1 MADSDNLFNDN
12 PQSNMRE
19 VLVEISPDRMLA
31 TVLLRSIN
39 EDEYLTYS
47 FDEVMD
53 RLADAGVKT
62 GIEEDKIHNLVDN
75 KIYDKKFSVA
85 CGRFAEQGD
94 NGYYDFFFNTETNRD
109 NKPVIREDGT
119 VDYFNIQM
127 FQKVNAGDKLVEY
140 HEPTK
145 GNFGYDV
152 CGKLLV
158 PKPGKP
164 CPKIHG
170 KGFSTS
176 EDGREYFAAIDGK
189 IEYSNFDLVISNV
202 YEVNG
207 DVDLSVGNIDFN
219 GDVSIKGGVRSGVT
233 VHAMGDIYIGGYVE
247 GASIISGKNIIM
259 RDGVNAKN
267 TGKIEAEG
275 TISAK
280 FFENV
285 NVFAKG
291 DIKCGYML
299 NSNVLSYG
307 KVIVE
312 GIHGSIIGG
321 DITGVM
327 GVETTSCGH
336 TTDTKTVVRVG
347 STKELRREY
356 ADYIMKLRDITTQIE
371 TFDQALAK
379 YNALK
384 DVSSEKYDQDM
395 YTRVFQSKIVKKAEK
410 GKLEDKS
417 RNLFN
422 LIRDS
427 ENAVVKVLKNLYPGT
442 RVVMEDKTYM
452 PESVFAHVI
461 VKRTSNAIVLRDYD
475 DN

>member
-1 MADSDNLFNDN
+1 MADSNNLFNEN
-12 PQSNMRE
+12 LQPNMRE
-19 VLVEISPDRMLA
+19 VQVEIAPDRMKA
-31 TVLLRSIN
+31 TVLLVGID

-53 RLADAGVKT
+53 RLSEAGVKT
-62 GIEEDKIHNLVDN
+62 GIDEQEIHAMIDN
-75 KIYDKKFSVA
+75 KIYDKKVVVA
-85 CGRFAEQGD
+85 IGRFAEQGD
-94 NGYYDFFFNTETNRD
+94 NGYYDFFFDTEAHRD

-119 VDYFNIQM
+119 VDYFNVQT
-127 FQKVNAGDKLVEY
+127 FQKVSTGDKLVQY

-145 GNFGYDV
+145 GNFGFDV
-152 CGKLLV
+152 CGKLLI

-176 EDGREYFAAIDGK
+176 EDGTEYFAAIDGK
-189 IEYSNFDLVISNV
+189 IEYSNYDLTISNV

-233 VHAMGDIYIGGYVE
+233 IHAMGCIYIGGFVE
-247 GASIISGKNIIM
+247 SATIIAGKDIILK
-259 RDGVNAKN
+259 DGVNAKN
-267 TGKIEAEG
+267 TGRIEAEG
-275 TISAK
+275 TVSAR

-291 DIKCGYML
+291 DVRCGYIL

-307 KVIVE
+307 KVFVE
-312 GIHGSIIGG
+312 GVHGSIIGG
-321 DITGVM
+321 EVTAVM
-327 GVETTSCGH
+327 GVDTTSCGH
-336 TTDTKTVVRVG
+336 ATDTKTVVRVG
-347 STKELRREY
+347 STKELRKDY
-356 ADYIMKLRDITTQIE
+356 AEYIMKLRDVTTQIE

-379 YNALK
+379 FNDLK
-384 DVSSEKYDQDM
+384 QAASEKYDPDM

-410 GKLEDKS
+410 AKLEEKS
-417 RNLFN
+417 RNLFV

-427 ENAVVKVLKNLYPGT
+427 ENSIVKVLNNLYPGT
-442 RVVMEDKTYM
+442 RVVMDDKTYM
-452 PESVFAHVI
+452 PNSVFTHVI
-461 VKRTSNAIVLRDYD
+461 VKKTASAIVLRDYD
-475 DN
+475 DC